1 MLDPNQVLD
10 LFAKSVDVAG
20 YAGPIPSSLLARQDL
35 EAEIVKLTNRN
46 TPLRD
51 IIPRVK
57 GEGRAHL
64 WNQRVA
70 LGGLP
75 GNNSPLELFYKDG
88 ALPTESDPKYVQ
100 KTAAYAY
107 LGVTGVITGPMI
119 ASGRSFADIEA
130 EVAEAKL
137 REVIQGEEWAIFH
150 GDSSVPNSTGA
161 TSFDGLDKQLVTN
174 VIDNAGAP
182 LTAGVTGG
190 NTIAQIDK
198 LIKLVRLQGGQPTH
212 LFMSFGMQAQANAL
226 ISPDARYVITDGT
239 TVTAGLHATNYMSPA
254 GMLPMVG
261 DFFVNPATP
270 YPYNTAGSSG
280 AAGAP
285 TSNIY
290 LLQVP
295 ELEMADLMPVGRTEL
310 AKIADTVRFYISEYT
325 VLAVKAEPWMGI
337 VKNVSDPIS

>member
-1 MLDPNQVLD
+1 MNFDPNQVLN
-10 LFAKSVDVAG
+10 LFAKSVNVSG

-51 IIPRVK
+51 MVKRTK

-64 WNQRVA
+64 WNQRTA

-75 GNNSPLELFYKDG
+75 SNNSPLELFYSDG
-88 ALPTESDPKYVQ
+88 ALPTESDASYVQ
-100 KTAAYAY
+100 KTAAYKY

-130 EVAEAKL
+130 ETVEAKL
-137 REVIQGEEWAIFH
+137 REIVQGEEWAIFH
-150 GDSSVPNSTGA
+150 GDSTVTNSTGA
-161 TSFDGLDKQLVTN
+161 SSFDGLDKQLVTN
-174 VIDNAGAP
+174 VINKAGAA
-182 LTAGVTGG
+182 LTGVG
-190 NTIAQIDK
+190 NSVKELDR
-198 LIKLVRLQGGQPTH
+198 LVKLVRLQGGQPTH
-212 LFMSFGMQAQANAL
+212 FFASFGMQSQINQIVAPQT
-226 ISPDARYVITDGT
+226 RVIVNDGT
-239 TVTAGLHATNYMSPA
+239 TVTAGVNAVNYQSPA
-254 GMLPMVG
+254 GMLPIVG
-261 DFFVNPATP
+261 DFFINPAIP

-280 AAGAP
+280 PEGAL

-310 AKIADTVRFYISEYT
+310 AKIADTVRFYVSEYT
-325 VLAVKAEPWMGI
+325 VLAVKAEPWMG
-337 VKNVSDPIS
+337 VVQNVSDPQS